1 MSMRLFRVG
10 TNFNWRYA
18 LGELSLIVVG
28 VLIALAANSW
38 WEERGER
45 HRERAYLQQ
54 LLSDVRETEVRLNG
68 SIRVDSLNLASV
80 NRVLDTAAAFHES
93 GGNTVPS
100 ADSLEIVTA
109 YSSFAPMSGTYS
121 ALLQS
126 GGTQILRNDSLRF
139 HIIAYA
145 ATIAIAQ
152 EVLRQTEAQTWRN
165 SEMANLQIWR
175 NVMQPSGNRRWRER
189 VDVETLLQDSGFLNA
204 MTMQRQA
211 GENRLGVLH
220 GLREPVVQ
228 LRHLLEVELRV
239 HERE

>member
-1 MSMRLFRVG
+1 MRLFRIRADL
-10 TNFNWRYA
+10 NWRYA

-38 WEERGER
+38 WAERGER
-45 HRERAYLQQ
+45 HRERAYLRQ
-54 LLSDVRETEVRLNG
+54 LLTDVRETEVRLNG
-68 SIRVDSLNLASV
+68 SIRVDSVNLASV
-80 NRVLDTAAAFHES
+80 RRVLDTAEAFHQS
-93 GGNTVPS
+93 GGSAVPS

-145 ATIAIAQ
+145 ATMAVAQ

-165 SEMANLQIWR
+165 SEMVNLQIWK

-189 VDVETLLQDSGFLNA
+189 IDVETLLQDPGFLNT

-211 GENRLGVLH
+211 GENRLGVLQR
-220 GLREPVVQ
+220 LREPVTQ
-228 LRHLLEVELRV
+228 LRHLLELELRV
-239 HERE
+239 RDHE